1 MRTKMKGTFKAGF
14 KYISSIFVVKEPE
27 IEIQIG
33 YPTDVKH
40 VAHIGWDGQTGAA
53 PSWMKEFKQGPDFAA
68 TSIGKSDLGESMR
81 KQSGSELHSNAP
93 AEIPKKQKRKK
104 NKSNLSGTSSSSSSL
119 GSFQTGKSKAKL
131 SQGNP
136 DSADVEVALC

>member
-1 MRTKMKGTFKAGF
+1 MRTNMKGTFKAGF

-40 VAHIGWDGQTGAA
+40 LAHIGWDGQTGSA

-68 TSIGKSDLGESMR
+68 TNIGKSDLGESTR
-81 KQSGSELHSNAP
+81 KQSGSEFHSNTP
-93 AEIPKKQKRKK
+93 VEIPKKHKRKK
-104 NKSNLSGTSSSSSSL
+104 NKSDLSGTSSSSSL

-131 SQGNP
+131 AQGNP